1 MTYSKFSKR
10 EREDL
15 FKIQQERDD
24 DLFKIQQEKGR
35 GLTQNPA
42 RERRRGLSIGVN
54 VISTHCWWFF
64 FFFSVHEGEREKK
77 GKDGLR

>member
-1 MTYSKFSKR
+1 MMTYSKSSKR
-10 EREDL
+10 KGEDL
-15 FKIQQERDD
+15 FKIQQER
-24 DLFKIQQEKGR
+24 
-35 GLTQNPA
+35 
-42 RERRRGLSIGVN
+42 RRRGLSIGVN